1 VLTYLLRRLALMV
14 PTLVGMTLLLFVVIR
29 LSPGVASGTAF
40 GAGGEMKGGVDRT
53 EQILKVKRRLG
64 MVDAQGRDVPVWR
77 QYFVW
82 LGQTF
87 PGRWVSLPPILGVQL
102 RLPWVGLDLGES
114 TRYRKPVTELIA
126 ERAPV
131 TIVLNLLATFAVYL
145 IAIPGGMLSSV
156 RRGKGFDVFWSFATL
171 ALYSL
176 PVIWI
181 GSMAI
186 GFLANPA
193 YLAAFPAAGLHA
205 TDTSRM
211 TFLEYQLDYLRHLVL
226 PVLVMTYAGFAYL
239 SKLMRASMLENSAL
253 DYARTARAKGLGEF
267 AVQTRHVLRNSL
279 LAQITIATSI
289 IPGLLGGSVI
299 VEQLFSIKGMG
310 QLGYEATFARDLPV
324 IQALGLVSAAL
335 VLAANLLTDLLY
347 MVADPRVSYD

>member
-1 VLTYLLRRLALMV
+1 MLSYMMRRLLLMV
-14 PTLVGMTLLLFVVIR
+14 PTLIGMTLLLFVVVR

-40 GAGGEMKGGVDRT
+40 GAGGEMKGGVDRLL
-53 EQILKVKRRLG
+53 QIQKVKQRLG
-64 MVDAQGRDVPVWR
+64 MVDAQGRDIPLWK

-82 LGQTF
+82 AGQTF
-87 PGRWVSLPPILGVQL
+87 PVRTVKVWKL
-102 RLPWVGLDLGES
+102 RVPYVVLDLGES
-114 TRYRKPVTELIA
+114 SRYRKPVTELIA

-131 TIVLNLLATFAVYL
+131 TIVLNLLATIFVYL

-156 RRGKGFDVFWSFATL
+156 QRGKGFDMGWSFLTL

-176 PVIWI
+176 PVIWV

-186 GFLANPA
+186 GFLANPQ
-193 YLAAFPAAGLHA
+193 YVAAFPAAGLHA
-205 TDTSRM
+205 IDTSRM
-211 TFLEYQLDYLRHLVL
+211 TFLEYQLDYFWHLVL
-226 PVLVMTYAGFAYL
+226 PVLVMTYGGFAYL

-253 DYARTARAKGLGEF
+253 DYARTARAKGLSAF
-267 AVQTRHVLRNSL
+267 VVQTRHVLRNSL
-279 LAQITIATSI
+279 LAQITVATSI

-299 VEQLFSIKGMG
+299 IETMFSIKGMG

-324 IQALGLVSAAL
+324 IQGLGLVSAVL
-335 VLAANLLTDLLY
+335 VLVANLVTDLLY